1 MLFLDCA
8 KNVPQL
14 CLLLLLFPGNRY
26 VAEQLRSILL
36 FSLTAWFYEF
46 LNPSFLLISL
56 FFFLFFLFILLFY
69 FLLVL
74 LSFTLFS
81 SLHIFLNFFFSS
93 FFFIPIGVISGTN
106 HTVRTVRYDGG
117 TLQHVYDLSLDLS
130 VYMYIIHISIYLSIY
145 LSIDMYSLTRKIC
158 KIKQT
163 PFFSLYY
170 H

>member
-26 VAEQLRSILL
+26 VAEQLRSIL
-36 FSLTAWFYEF
+36 FSLTAWFHEF

-81 SLHIFLNFFFSS
+81 SLDIFLNFFFFSL
-93 FFFIPIGVISGTN
+93 FFFIPIGVISGIN

-130 VYMYIIHISIYLSIY
+130 IYMYIYPYIFLSIYLSIY
-145 LSIDMYSLTRKIC
+145 
-158 KIKQT
+158 Q
-163 PFFSLYY
+163 
-170 H
+170 